1 MEQDRRTT
9 ELEWFAAW
17 AAKCGHYQVSE
28 LMANF
33 RMYQASLVLKHKEEK
48 PDE

>member
-1 MEQDRRTT
+1 MEPDKQVT

-17 AAKCGHYQVSE
+17 AATCGHYPVVD
-28 LMANF
+28 LLANF
-33 RMYQASLVLKHKEEK
+33 RKYQASLALKRKEEK